1 MATWLH
7 SSAHRT
13 LTICSLVPR
22 YVVAKVVWL
31 ERRRATAEDPCLH
44 TFYSSSI
51 LDDDLTPRLFPW
63 STSFFFPKASEFFIY
78 MYCLEKFLY
87 FFFCKSSSWYK
98 SHLSKPCH
106 WKWCTFPLKY
116 SRYCQKTTERSF
128 RFLSW
133 APQSWSPRAKSSF
146 FSSYFIFFHQ
156 FSHKEKENEKRD
168 WIALYICCSNSVNN
182 VIDKVASS
190 LQS

>member
-1 MATWLH
+1 MRRSKTCKWGLENNGFC
-7 SSAHRT
+7 SGEK
-13 LTICSLVPR
+13 LTICSFVPR

-87 FFFCKSSSWYK
+87 FFFLQKFFLIQITSFKTLSLEVMHFPPKILKILSKNYWKEFPLSFVSATVVKSSCEKLLFFFLLY
-98 SHLSKPCH
+98 
-106 WKWCTFPLKY
+106 
-116 SRYCQKTTERSF
+116 
-128 RFLSW
+128 FLS
-133 APQSWSPRAKSSF
+133 S
-146 FSSYFIFFHQ
+146 IFT
-156 FSHKEKENEKRD
+156 
-168 WIALYICCSNSVNN
+168 
-182 VIDKVASS
+182 
-190 LQS
+190 

>member
-1 MATWLH
+1 MTWKKKSNCRRSLSTYFLQFIH
-7 SSAHRT
+7 FRWWLDSS
-13 LTICSLVPR
+13 
-22 YVVAKVVWL
+22 
-31 ERRRATAEDPCLH
+31 
-44 TFYSSSI
+44 TFPLKYK
-51 LDDDLTPRLFPW
+51 
-63 STSFFFPKASEFFIY
+63 FFFSESLRIFH
-78 MYCLEKFLY
+78 LY
-87 FFFCKSSSWYK
+87 VLLREVFVFFFCKSSSWYK